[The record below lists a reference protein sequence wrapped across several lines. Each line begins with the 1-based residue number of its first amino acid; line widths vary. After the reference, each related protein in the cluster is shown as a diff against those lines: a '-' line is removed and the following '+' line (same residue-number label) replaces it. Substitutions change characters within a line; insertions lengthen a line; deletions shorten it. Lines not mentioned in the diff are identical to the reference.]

1 MRPPAI
7 AFLIVLCLGAVAGKA
22 AAQGGCQYYVAP
34 PPAGSDSNPGTAAQ
48 PWATLDFA
56 SARALALGASN
67 CTVTF
72 ADGVY
77 TGGNSLYERFPTT
90 TTFRAANAYRAVLQN
105 NSRALSLFGAR
116 NMVFEGFEFRHD
128 GPGAAAL
135 VVQVQ
140 QDGTNWAENIVFRN
154 NVFHDSWNND
164 ILKIN
169 NGARFITV
177 EGNVFYNQTGSDE
190 HMDVNSV
197 TDVVIQDN
205 IFFND
210 FAGSGRVNANDT
222 SSFIVIKDSNDND
235 DGLEGS
241 ERITV
246 RRNVFLN
253 WEGGGGSNFVLIGED
268 GKPYHEGEDILV
280 ENNLMIG
287 NSGNV
292 MRSAFGVKGGRN
304 IRFRN
309 NTVAGNLPSLAYA
322 FRLNQEGANPP
333 NQNVSFHNNVW
344 SDPAGTMGAE
354 GGGGNDFSDG
364 LPAETVSL
372 ALDRNLYWNG
382 PAVIPPGDQVSP
394 LVHDARRIVA
404 NPQLNANQAGIV
416 LPRWTGSA
424 FLSGNTTVRQ
434 EFLRLVDD
442 YGAIPAGS
450 PGHNQAD
457 PALAPPDDILG
468 RARTAPDMGAFEVG
482 TPGLSVE
489 DASVNEGDSG
499 SSGAV
504 FTVRLDSVS
513 TQIVSA
519 SWSTAAGSAIAG
531 TDYTTS
537 SGTVTFPA
545 GTTSQTLTVPVLGD
559 TTPEANETFEV
570 RLAAPAN
577 AILVD
582 GVAVGTILDDEAIR
596 YFAVTPCRVADTRG
610 PAGPS
615 GGPAL
620 GANTLRVFP
629 AAGSCGVPTAARAVA
644 VNVTAVGPTRAGNLR
659 LFPAGAPAP
668 NASTLNFAAGRT
680 RANSALVR
688 LGTAGGVAVQCDMP
702 GGTGG
707 TTHALIDV
715 FGYFQ

>member
-1 MRPPAI
+1 MRPPRI
-7 AFLIVLCLGAVAGKA
+7 SCGIVICLA
-22 AAQGGCQYYVAP
+22 AAAAGAHAQGTCQYYVAP
-34 PPAGSDSNPGTAAQ
+34 APAGSDGNPGTAAQ
-48 PWATLDFA
+48 PWATLDHA
-56 SARALALGASN
+56 SARALALGGSN

-77 TGGNSLYERFPTT
+77 TGGNSLYERFATP
-90 TTFRAANAYRAVLQN
+90 TTFRAANPYRAVLQN
-105 NSRALSLFGAR
+105 NSRAVSLFGAR

-140 QDGTNWAENIVFRN
+140 QDGVNWAENVVFRN

-177 EGNVFYNQTGSDE
+177 EGNIFYNQTGSDE

-210 FAGSGRVNANDT
+210 FAGSGRVNGNDT
-222 SSFIVIKDSNDND
+222 SSFIVIKDSNGAD
-235 DGLEGS
+235 DGLTGS

-253 WEGGGGSNFVLIGED
+253 WEGSSGSNFVLVGED
-268 GKPYHEGEDILV
+268 GNPYHEGKDILV

-292 MRSAFGVKGGRN
+292 MRAAFGVKGGRD

-309 NTVAGNLPSLAYA
+309 NTVVGNLPTLAYA

-344 SDPAGTMGAE
+344 SDPTGTMGSE

-364 LPAETVSL
+364 LASETVNL

-382 PAVIPPGDQVSP
+382 PAAIPPGDQVSP
-394 LVHDARRIVA
+394 LVHDTRRVVA
-404 NPQLNANQAGIV
+404 NPQLPTNQAGIV
-416 LPRWTGSA
+416 LPRWNGTA
-424 FLSGNTTVRQ
+424 FASGNATVRQ
-434 EFLRLVDD
+434 EFLRLVSL

-450 PGHNQAD
+450 PAQDQAD
-457 PALAPPDDILG
+457 PALAPADDILG
-468 RARTAPDMGAFEVG
+468 RPRTVPDLGAFE
-482 TPGLSVE
+482 
-489 DASVNEGDSG
+489 
-499 SSGAV
+499 
-504 FTVRLDSVS
+504 
-513 TQIVSA
+513 IVDD
-519 SWSTAAGSAIAG
+519 TAPTG
-531 TDYTTS
+531 Y
-537 SGTVTFPA
+537 FP
-545 GTTSQTLTVPVLGD
+545 
-559 TTPEANETFEV
+559 
-570 RLAAPAN
+570 LA
-577 AILVD
+577 
-582 GVAVGTILDDEAIR
+582 
-596 YFAVTPCRVADTRG
+596 PCRLADTRG

-620 GANTLRVFP
+620 AANTVRVFP
-629 AAGSCGVPTAARAVA
+629 ASGACGVPASARAVA
-644 VNVTAVGPTRAGNLR
+644 LNVTAVGPTRAGNLR
-659 LFPAGAPAP
+659 LFPAGAVAP
-668 NASTLNFAAGRT
+668 NASTLNFAVGRT
-680 RANSALVR
+680 RANNALVR
-688 LGTAGGVAVQCDMP
+688 LGAGGSVAVSCDMP
-702 GGTGG
+702 GGAGG
-707 TTHALIDV
+707 QTHLVLDV
-715 FGYFQ
+715 AGYFQ